1 MGLGKTRPEW
11 LLFLLLSVAWTQVVA
26 DEPGAERFFAR
37 SGDEVVLE
45 GVESLR
51 FYRFELK
58 PSDVQTF
65 TLPSF
70 RAPLVLKGYDRSGR
84 EVTELVVYP
93 DEYKVWGREG
103 FRPIPVRCQDAPAWF
118 EQWAD
123 ATGRVETTAA
133 RGEQP
138 LVLVL
143 GKDAAGGGPR
153 AVLAMMERH
162 RADAALV
169 LEADWYGRSEPE
181 PYALRLEALSGP
193 FSEDLELL
201 GDLSPLRFSTR
212 HGPAM
217 ALVNRRPCLGVK
229 GELPLVEELLV
240 DGSKRVLVSYLP
252 WQRRL
257 GRSEQAEIV
266 FSAIIEQ
273 LVRLASEPREPLRD
287 AGLNLVWPRP
297 ADVIESERPILHA
310 LLQSQQPMART
321 LHVADL
327 RGEPI
332 PVAKRSELIRA
343 LEHRPLLVL
352 GTDPMLRANGVGSR
366 FRSASNHR
374 ESGLPENDSRPLAAM
389 PTGKDDPDPDVSW
402 IDDDRL
408 PPDEVGRYRLMVELT
423 RLGVR
428 LW

>member
-1 MGLGKTRPEW
+1 MC
-11 LLFLLLSVAWTQVVA
+11 LFLLLSMVWTQGVA
-26 DEPGAERFFAR
+26 DEAGSQRFFAR
-37 SGDEVVLE
+37 SGDRVVLK
-45 GVESLR
+45 GVETLR
-51 FYRFELK
+51 FHRFELK
-58 PSDVQTF
+58 PSEGQTF
-65 TLPSF
+65 TLPSV
-70 RAPLVLKGYDRSGR
+70 RAPLVFKGHDRSGR

-103 FRPIPVRCQDAPAWF
+103 FRPIRVRCQDAPAWF

-123 ATGRVETTAA
+123 ATGRVETTSAL
-133 RGEQP
+133 GTQP

-143 GKDAAGGGPR
+143 GKDAAGDGPR
-153 AVLAMMERH
+153 CVLAVMERH

-169 LEADWYGRSEPE
+169 LEADWYGPSEPA
-181 PYALRLEALSGP
+181 PYSMRLDALSGP
-193 FSEDLELL
+193 YSEELELL
-201 GDLSPLRFSTR
+201 GDLSPLRFSDR
-212 HGPAM
+212 HQPAP

-229 GELPLVEELLV
+229 EELPLVEELLM

-257 GRSEQAEIV
+257 GRSEQAEIL

-273 LVRLASEPREPLRD
+273 LVRLASEPQEPLRD
-287 AGLNLVWPRP
+287 AWLNLVWPQH
-297 ADVIESERPILHA
+297 ADFVDSERPILHA
-310 LLQSQQPMART
+310 LLQLQQPMART

-352 GTDPMLRANGVGSR
+352 GTDPMLTAKGAGVVFGQRSTKWEAGS
-366 FRSASNHR
+366 
-374 ESGLPENDSRPLAAM
+374 PETTPA
-389 PTGKDDPDPDVSW
+389 PFPDVFW
-402 IDDDRL
+402 IEDDRL
-408 PPDEVGRYRLMVELT
+408 PPDEAGRYRLMVELT

-428 LW
+428 L